1 MNDIIKRI
9 RAELKE
15 KADEDVK
22 RSGERFFKERIQL
35 YGVKTAVVSKIGKEC
50 FKEIK
55 GQSKAEI
62 FKLCEE
68 FWKSGYMEEGFI
80 ACHWSYYLRKF
91 YEPQDFMV
99 FERWVN
105 NYVSNWAACDTLCN
119 HTIGSFLEMYPEH
132 LSHLKTWAASPNRW
146 VRRASAVSLIV
157 PAKEGKFLRDIF
169 EIADIL
175 LLDKDDMVQKG
186 YGWMLKVASQ
196 AHQQGV
202 YEYVLAH
209 KAAMPRTALRYAIE
223 KMPKEFRDKAMGK

>member
-80 ACHWSYYLRKF
+80 ACNWSYYLRKF
-91 YEPQDFMV
+91 RQ
-99 FERWVN
+99 
-105 NYVSNWAACDTLCN
+105 
-119 HTIGSFLEMYPEH
+119 
-132 LSHLKTWAASPNRW
+132 
-146 VRRASAVSLIV
+146 
-157 PAKEGKFLRDIF
+157 
-169 EIADIL
+169 
-175 LLDKDDMVQKG
+175 
-186 YGWMLKVASQ
+186 
-196 AHQQGV
+196 
-202 YEYVLAH
+202 
-209 KAAMPRTALRYAIE
+209 
-223 KMPKEFRDKAMGK
+223 